1 MHLGMKGVKAYRE
14 FEVYSGNKKIAAA
27 AGVYLYYDIK
37 NRKVRR
43 IPKNANATYSVENE
57 FAFKENLEQWKPV
70 AGFDLDFDVNITTRI
85 SPVIFMFN
93 FKKNLG
99 NRV

>member
-43 IPKNANATYSVENE
+43 IPKNANTTYSVENE